1 VHRDILNQKK
11 NTEKTWPKKSNKR
24 HITVMFSS
32 YFLVVPLQEE
42 ALIIAKL
49 GYFILFPLIDHVSC
63 APSQPLILPWSWA
76 DVGLSPHS
84 MRQVLGVEITWEPNV
99 RYQYSGGHS
108 CTAMSNVEPI
118 IILATRLYLRHR
130 NC

>member
-11 NTEKTWPKKSNKR
+11 NTEKTWSKKSNKR

-49 GYFILFPLIDHVSC
+49 GYLFYF
-63 APSQPLILPWSWA
+63 
-76 DVGLSPHS
+76 
-84 MRQVLGVEITWEPNV
+84 R
-99 RYQYSGGHS
+99 
-108 CTAMSNVEPI
+108 
-118 IILATRLYLRHR
+118 
-130 NC
+130 

>member
-1 VHRDILNQKK
+1 VHRDILNPKK

-63 APSQPLILPWSWA
+63 APSQPLILPRSWA

-84 MRQVLGVEITWEPNV
+84 MRQVLGVEIT
-99 RYQYSGGHS
+99 
-108 CTAMSNVEPI
+108 
-118 IILATRLYLRHR
+118 
-130 NC
+130 